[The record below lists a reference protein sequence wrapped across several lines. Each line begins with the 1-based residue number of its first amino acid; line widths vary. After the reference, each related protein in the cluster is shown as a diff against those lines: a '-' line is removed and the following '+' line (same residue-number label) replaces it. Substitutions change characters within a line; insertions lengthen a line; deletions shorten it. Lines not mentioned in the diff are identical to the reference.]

1 MQNQIL
7 HVLRELKLSGMVM
20 ALQAQWEKPLNQD
33 LSFEERLDLILNSE
47 LTYRC
52 DKRVARL
59 IRDAGFTQMARMEDL
74 IYNDSRGISKQ
85 QLLSLFRSDFIHA
98 AQDLLITG
106 ATGCGKSYI
115 AMAIGYN
122 ACRKG
127 LKVKYVKLP
136 LYLDALCVSQANG
149 TYAKELAN
157 LARAEL
163 VILDDLGLSP
173 LTAKHRHVFFNI
185 IEERHKL
192 KSTIITSQLPVS
204 SWHDYINEPTL
215 ADAII
220 DRLLANTHRIDLKGK
235 SMRKPQKMEYDA
247 TASN

>member
-1 MQNQIL
+1 MNTMQDQIL
-7 HVLRELKLSGMVM
+7 HALRELKLSGMAE
-20 ALQAQWEKPLNQD
+20 ALQGQWERPLNQD

-52 DKRVARL
+52 DKRITRL
-59 IRDAGFTQMARMEDL
+59 IKEAGFNQSARMEDL
-74 IYNDSRGISKQ
+74 IYTDSRGISKQ

-115 AMAIGYN
+115 ATAIGYN
-122 ACRKG
+122 GCRKG

-136 LYLDALCVSQANG
+136 IYLESLCMSQVNG

-157 LARAEL
+157 LARADL
-163 VILDDLGLSP
+163 LILDDFGLSP
-173 LTAKHRHVFFNI
+173 LTAKHRHILFNI
-185 IEERHKL
+185 IEERHAL

-204 SWHDYINEPTL
+204 SWHDYIHEPTI
-215 ADAII
+215 ADAIM
-220 DRLLANTHRIDLKGK
+220 DRLLENVHRIELKGT
-235 SMRKPQKMEYDA
+235 SMRKPRKMEY
-247 TASN
+247 